1 MQRLLFVLC
10 VLLSLSG
17 CGFKPRASLA
27 LGPELGPVKVQTAD
41 PFSPLGQGLSTALAR
56 AGAQSP
62 VADEPA
68 AVLRVLSETLATR
81 PLSVGAQA
89 QVNEY
94 ETRYR
99 VQFDLIGADGSTRLA
114 PQVIELTRDFTY
126 DNVASAGSPAEQALI
141 ESELRRDMQAA
152 ILRRL
157 DAALRVK

>member
-99 VQFDLIGADGSTRLA
+99 VQFDLIGADGSTRLP

-126 DNVASAGSPAEQALI
+126 DNVASALSLI
-141 ESELRRDMQAA
+141 H
-152 ILRRL
+152 I
-157 DAALRVK
+157 

>member
-1 MQRLLFVLC
+1 MHRLLLVLC
-10 VLLSLSG
+10 LGMVLSG

-27 LGPELGPVKVQTAD
+27 LSSELGPVKVQTAD

-56 AGAQSP
+56 AGAQAP

-68 AVLRVLSETLATR
+68 AVLRVLSESMQTR

-114 PQVIELTRDFTY
+114 PQVIELIRDFTY

-141 ESELRRDMQAA
+141 ETELRRDMQAA

-157 DAALRVK
+157 DAALRVQ